1 MSLLFGELS
10 KEDLLRQVVVSEM
23 RKLDTG
29 GKADLNQKD
38 MGDRRRDRDDRGRRR
53 GGDRGG
59 RPFRKKPFNK
69 KFKTKGGYK
78 SKGIQAKDGPPSWNG
93 QARQTDGR
101 RQGQKE
107 GQEEAVLQAWS
118 GTLEH
123 VWIKRCAWIQR
134 EEKRQGKA
142 TLMRRPALAAIT
154 SRVGSC
160 IR

>member
-1 MSLLFGELS
+1 MQLS
-10 KEDLLRQVVVSEM
+10 KEDLLRQIVVSEM

-38 MGDRRRDRDDRGRRR
+38 MGDRRRDRDDRGTAT
-53 GGDRGG
+53 GDRGG
-59 RPFRKKPFNK
+59 RPFRKKPFSTRNSRPRAVTNPMG
-69 KFKTKGGYK
+69 FKSQRRSTFMER
-78 SKGIQAKDGPPSWNG
+78 Q

-118 GTLEH
+118 RTLEH